1 MRKQTLKGTADYL
14 PKENAVRNR
23 LMLKIRN
30 TYESYG
36 FSSIATPMLESIEN
50 LDNSDGGEN
59 LKLIFRIMKR
69 GEKLK
74 KAIEA
79 GSSDLA
85 DMGLRY
91 DLTLPLAR
99 FFANNRNELPSVC
112 KFIQMGDVFRAEQ
125 PQNGRMRQFTQ
136 CDIDIIGNRSNTAE
150 IELICATCNALENI
164 GMTNFTVNINDRRI
178 LSKLLSCCGFEEES
192 FNTVCIS
199 FDKLDK
205 IGAEGVVAEL
215 KEKELNEGA
224 VAKFAEFLSSGD
236 FSLDYVTK
244 ICGECEEFAQVKSII
259 DSVESISGGKYSVK
273 FNLSL
278 VRGQSY
284 YTGTVFEVVCPE
296 YGGAIAGGG
305 RYDNLIGKF
314 TGEVIPAVG
323 FSIGFERIFGILMS
337 KNASADAVD
346 KLAVLC
352 TEEQFAEGM
361 KKAAPLR
368 ERMNVSVVLKASKVG
383 KQFGALEA
391 QGYTYAAFFD
401 DVEDESKWK
410 KLGC

>member
-14 PKENAVRNR
+14 PKENAVRNS
-23 LMLKIRN
+23 LMLKIRS

-74 KAIEA
+74 KALEA
-79 GSSDLA
+79 GSPDLS

-99 FFANNRNELPSVC
+99 FYANNRNELPNVC

-136 CDIDIIGNRSNTAE
+136 CDIDIIGNKSNTAE

-164 GMTNFTVNINDRRI
+164 GMSNFTVNINDRRI
-178 LSKLLSCCGFEEES
+178 LSRLLASCGFSEES

-205 IGAEGVVAEL
+205 VGAEGVVAEL
-215 KEKELNEGA
+215 REKELDSAA
-224 VAKFAEFLSSGD
+224 VEKFEQFLKNGD
-236 FSLDYVTK
+236 FSLEYVTK
-244 ICGECEEFAQVKSII
+244 LCGDCEEFAQVKTII
-259 DSVESISGGKYSVK
+259 DSVESISDGKYSVR

-323 FSIGFERIFGILMS
+323 FSIGFERIFGILTS
-337 KNASADAVD
+337 KEAAIAETD
-346 KLAVLC
+346 KLAILC
-352 TEEQFAEGM
+352 TEEQFVEGM
-361 KKAAPLR
+361 KKAVPLR
-368 ERMNVSVVLKASKVG
+368 KEMNVSVVLKASKVG

-391 QGYTYAAFFD
+391 QGYSFAAFFD
-401 DVEDESKWK
+401 DVEDREKWK
-410 KLGC
+410 KLGK